1 MSSDG
6 GVPQGADEPT
16 SFALQPPR
24 PVASAGQQRVPYPGN
39 PYAEP
44 TGAAPRTQAG
54 PPQHP
59 RSAQPHPQPQHPHP
73 QHPQSAQPQPHPA
86 QPQPQSAPPHPQ
98 PVHPQSPQPR
108 SEQPQSAHQG
118 AAHQGADH
126 QGVAHP
132 RSRPGS
138 APQDPGTGRLVA
150 GRYRLL
156 AKLGHGGMGTVWRAE
171 DETVDREVAVKE
183 PRLPDHL
190 PERERANAFER
201 MRREARAAA
210 RLDHPAVVNVH
221 DVAVVDGQP
230 WIVMELVRG
239 RSLGAALEE
248 GTLGVREAA
257 RIGLE
262 VLGALE
268 AAHAAGILHR
278 DVKPDNVLLGPHGR
292 VVLTDFGIA
301 QIEGE
306 TSLTDTGGFV
316 GSPEYIAPERVLGQ
330 RPGPSCDLWSLGVV
344 LYAATEG
351 VSPFRRSNTPATL
364 QSVLNSTPAAPASAK
379 GPLAEAINGLLDKDP
394 SRRLGAART
403 RRLLEEAA
411 EPPVPAPTQIVRAAG
426 DGETGGPARSGG
438 AGPDGGTG
446 RNGVRVPR
454 AALFGLGAAVVAAAV
469 TAYLVIAN
477 PFAGPLPDGWG
488 RHHEKDVTATLAV
501 PAGYQRTTP
510 DRTSD
515 KTHWVTYTDWSGG
528 ISIGLGVTRRSEDT
542 PHQIKDSSA
551 AQMYADNG
559 DFKQSGAYALDMPQG
574 PRTAPKETTY
584 HGRQSAE
591 NTVVYTTNDSQDP
604 RPRELRMFYYKSSAG
619 DMYKLTISY
628 PGKGDF
634 TARGREVARAAI
646 ANLDIDKR

>member
-1 MSSDG
+1 MRNHG
-6 GVPQGADEPT
+6 GVPYGADEPT
-16 SFALQPPR
+16 SFVLQPPTR
-24 PVASAGQQRVPYPGN
+24 VAPEPTAESAPGPAPVPAPGPVPASA
-39 PYAEP
+39 
-44 TGAAPRTQAG
+44 
-54 PPQHP
+54 
-59 RSAQPHPQPQHPHP
+59 
-73 QHPQSAQPQPHPA
+73 PHPA
-86 QPQPQSAPPHPQ
+86 TDPD
-98 PVHPQSPQPR
+98 R
-108 SEQPQSAHQG
+108 
-118 AAHQGADH
+118 
-126 QGVAHP
+126 
-132 RSRPGS
+132 
-138 APQDPGTGRLVA
+138 DPGTGRLIA

-156 AKLGHGGMGTVWRAE
+156 GKLGHGGMGTVWRAK

-183 PRLPDHL
+183 PRVPDHL
-190 PERERANAFER
+190 PERERANVFER

-239 RSLGAALEE
+239 RSLGAALQE

-306 TSLTDTGGFV
+306 TNLTATGGFV

-330 RPGPSCDLWSLGVV
+330 RPGPACDLWSLGVV

-364 QSVLNSTPAAPASAK
+364 QSVLNSTPAPPASAR

-394 SRRLGAART
+394 SRRPGADRV
-403 RRLLEEAA
+403 RRMLEQAA
-411 EPPVPAPTQIVRAAG
+411 EPPAPEPTQVVQI
-426 DGETGGPARSGG
+426 
-438 AGPDGGTG
+438 AGPGGKG
-446 RNGVRVPR
+446 LRVRRTP
-454 AALFGLGAAVVAAAV
+454 LFIGLGAVVVAAAV
-469 TAYLVIAN
+469 AAYLVFAN
-477 PFAGPLPDGWG
+477 PFAGPLPDGWKK
-488 RHHEKDVTATLAV
+488 HHDTDVAATLVV
-501 PAGYQRTTP
+501 PAGYQRSTP

-515 KTHWVTYTDWSGG
+515 KGHWVTYTDWSGS
-528 ISIGLGVTRRSEDT
+528 IWIGLTLIKKSEDAS
-542 PHQIKDSSA
+542 HRIKDSSA
-551 AQMYADNG
+551 AEMYADND
-559 DFKQSGAYALDMPQG
+559 DFKGSGAYELSMPAA
-574 PRTAPKETTY
+574 PRTDPEETKY

-591 NTVVYTTNDSQDP
+591 NTVAYTTTDSQNP
-604 RPRELRMFYYKSSAG
+604 RPREVKIFYYKTSKG
-619 DMYKLTISY
+619 DMYKFTISY

-634 TARGREVARAAI
+634 TTRGREVARTAI
-646 ANLDIDKR
+646 ANLDIDQL